1 MRLIVPI
8 TLVTAGLVLAVGL
21 LGGLSTAERVGL
33 GAGLA
38 LAYALICVWGTVSL
52 GSGVFGRAHLRGDP
66 SRPRVALTWDD
77 GPDSHVTPA
86 LLDLLAERG
95 VRATFFFVG
104 ERARLNPELVRRCA
118 REGHGIGNHSDG
130 HAALTNLF
138 FGGRMDRELR
148 ACQETLATLTGQAPR
163 YYRPPMGLMNHAV
176 AGAAAANHLQIVGWQ
191 VRSLDT
197 SARTAA
203 EVIARV
209 MKHIEPG
216 GIVLLHDG
224 QQDHERTLAIA
235 RGLLDGLAAKGLEPV
250 RVDQL
255 GVETGGRESVSS

>member
-1 MRLIVPI
+1 
-8 TLVTAGLVLAVGL
+8 
-21 LGGLSTAERVGL
+21 
-33 GAGLA
+33 
-38 LAYALICVWGTVSL
+38 
-52 GSGVFGRAHLRGDP
+52 
-66 SRPRVALTWDD
+66 
-77 GPDSHVTPA
+77 
-86 LLDLLAERG
+86 
-95 VRATFFFVG
+95 
-104 ERARLNPELVRRCA
+104 
-118 REGHGIGNHSDG
+118 
-130 HAALTNLF
+130 
-138 FGGRMDRELR
+138 
-148 ACQETLATLTGQAPR
+148 
-163 YYRPPMGLMNHAV
+163 MNHAV